1 MKSFVVA
8 LLFAAVAAE
17 DGYTCVDTDPSS
29 WTNVDLSGAAVTDSA
44 GCKAACDTAVTD
56 DAATEDNDWCCSSVA
71 DSAASTLACT
81 IWNKATEAD
90 ADIRADA
97 EDAGTVTSSAWAWVA
112 GVEAE
117 SMADIAAAAAAEE
130 EAATEED
137 DEETEED
144 EDMSVRMTAS
154 AVAAASIAML
164 AM

>member
-1 MKSFVVA
+1 MS
-8 LLFAAVAAE
+8 
-17 DGYTCVDTDPSS
+17 C
-29 WTNVDLSGAAVTDSA
+29 
-44 GCKAACDTAVTD
+44 
-56 DAATEDNDWCCSSVA
+56 
-71 DSAASTLACT
+71 TL
-81 IWNKATEAD
+81 WNKATAEG
-90 ADIRADA
+90 DIRADA

-112 GVEAE
+112 GVAAD
-117 SMADIAAAAAAEE
+117 SMADIAAAAEE

>member
-29 WTNVDLSGAAVTDSA
+29 WSSQDLMDSDVSFSTD
-44 GCKAACDTAVTD
+44 CKTACDTAV
-56 DAATEDNDWCCSSVA
+56 DAGETEANDWCCSSVA
-71 DSAASTLACT
+71 EAGYTLTCT
-81 IWNKATEAD
+81 LYNKATAEG
-90 ADIRADA
+90 DIRAEFD
-97 EDAGTVTSSAWAWVA
+97 DGGPYTYSAWAWVA
-112 GVEAE
+112 GVD
-117 SMADIAAAAAAEE
+117 ADLTPVEETPADDDAADDD
-130 EAATEED
+130 ATED
-137 DEETEED
+137 D

>member
-29 WTNVDLSGAAVTDSA
+29 WSSADLSGVAITSTE
-44 GCKAACDTAVTD
+44 CKTACDTAVAD
-56 DAATEDNDWCCSSVA
+56 GDTEANDWCCSSVA
-71 DSAASTLACT
+71 DSDASTLACT
-81 IWNKATEAD
+81 LWNLATAEG
-90 ADIRADA
+90 DIRADA

-117 SMADIAAAAAAEE
+117 SMADIAAAAEGDD
-130 EAATEED
+130 ATDED
-137 DEETEED
+137 DEDETEDD

>member
-29 WTNVDLSGAAVTDSA
+29 WSSADLSGVAITSTE
-44 GCKAACDTAVTD
+44 CKTACDTAVAD
-56 DAATEDNDWCCSSVA
+56 GDTEANDWCCSSVA
-71 DSAASTLACT
+71 DSDASTLACT
-81 IWNKATEAD
+81 LWNLATAEG
-90 ADIRADA
+90 DIRADA

-112 GVEAE
+112 GVAAD
-117 SMADIAAAAAAEE
+117 SMADIAAAAAEE
-130 EAATEED
+130 DDDEAEED

>member
-29 WTNVDLSGAAVTDSA
+29 WTSQDLSDVAVTTSA
-44 GCKAACDTAVTD
+44 ECKTACDTAVTD

-71 DSAASTLACT
+71 DSDASTLACT
-81 IWNKATEAD
+81 LWNLATAEG
-90 ADIRADA
+90 DIRADA

-117 SMADIAAAAAAEE
+117 SMADIAAAAEGDD
-130 EAATEED
+130 ATDED
-137 DEETEED
+137 DEDETEDD